1 MMFLVENWE
10 LILSAVAVIVV
21 VVGSVITF
29 FLRPSSSQM
38 KKVKE
43 WLLYAV
49 ISAEREIGSNNGEIK
64 LRKIY
69 DFFVDR
75 FPWLAL
81 VISFEKYKK
90 LVDEALVRMKEMLK
104 ESESAKEYIEHENE
118 KSEVIVG
125 EDSIKIIA
133 KSISVDKD
141 GIKSKVEEK

>member
-64 LRKIY
+64 LRKTY
-69 DFFVDR
+69 DSFVDR

-141 GIKSKVEEK
+141 GIESKVEEK